1 VRSREKARVMIG
13 DRVPVITN
21 TVTPVTTGG
30 AVVTGSV
37 QYLDVGLKLEIEPQV
52 HAESDVGIKLNL
64 EVSNIVKEIGG
75 PNGSLAYQIG
85 TRSAQTSLR
94 LRDGETQILAGLIS
108 DADRASS
115 VKVPGVGQLP
125 FLDRL
130 FGSQRRNTNKTEIV
144 LAVTP
149 RIVRPFAQTDPS
161 QRSVVSG
168 TESMLR
174 ATPLSVQGIGSLSIP
189 DEPAAGTTRAIAP
202 PAGAPRANPAIPMP
216 TEPTRRSGFRQPLAP
231 KDTPDE

>member
-1 VRSREKARVMIG
+1 M
-13 DRVPVITN
+13 ITN

-115 VKVPGVGQLP
+115 VKVPGAGQLP
-125 FLDRL
+125 LLDRL
-130 FGSQRRNTNKTEIV
+130 FGSQRRNLNKTEIV

-149 RIVRPFAQTDPS
+149 RIVRPFAITDPLQQS
-161 QRSVVSG
+161 IVSG
-168 TESMLR
+168 TEATLR
-174 ATPLSVQGIGSLSIP
+174 ATPLSVDGIGALSLPEGPSGSASRTP
-189 DEPAAGTTRAIAP
+189 SANAGSPAGLSTPRAGVPLGPAPGTPEAAPAARP
-202 PAGAPRANPAIPMP
+202 VAIP
-216 TEPTRRSGFRQPLAP
+216 GFAASWVGW
-231 KDTPDE
+231 